1 MKKIIKKLLSFSVTL
16 MLIASFCL
24 VVHAWTPP
32 KLKSEYVEPEVQFRS
47 VWVCTVSNMDIK
59 PQIGTDEN
67 AIETWKKAYLEI
79 LDNSVKNGM
88 NAIIF
93 QVSPCNDAFYPSK
106 YRPWSEYLAGFGV
119 DPGWDP
125 VEWMIEVTH
134 ERDMYFQCWMN
145 AFRVTVQEQF
155 PDNDASAY
163 SHDELIARKK
173 AAIENLSE
181 KYVDELSGGE
191 RQKAFLALMLAQNTD
206 MLILD
211 EPTTYLDLINEKE
224 FLELIILLKKN
235 YGKTILIVMHN
246 LNNALN
252 YSDDL
257 IFLDKGKLICSGDK
271 KDVINSHLI
280 ESIFKI
286 TIKEID
292 DKYIMI

>member
-1 MKKIIKKLLSFSVTL
+1 MLKISNLCLSLNNKEVLKEINLFIRKGKLTTIIGLNGSGKSSLINCINQTYKYNGNICLFHNKDYVNINEIKQTEIAKRISILPQVLSNPHIRVIDLVKMGRSPYRSIGKKLTEFDYQT
-16 MLIASFCL
+16 INFAI
-24 VVHAWTPP
+24 
-32 KLKSEYVEPEVQFRS
+32 KEV
-47 VWVCTVSNMDIK
+47 
-59 PQIGTDEN
+59 G
-67 AIETWKKAYLEI
+67 
-79 LDNSVKNGM
+79 
-88 NAIIF
+88 
-93 QVSPCNDAFYPSK
+93 
-106 YRPWSEYLAGFGV
+106 
-119 DPGWDP
+119 
-125 VEWMIEVTH
+125 
-134 ERDMYFQCWMN
+134 
-145 AFRVTVQEQF
+145 
-155 PDNDASAY
+155 
-163 SHDELIARKK
+163 
-173 AAIENLSE
+173 IENLSE

-257 IFLDKGKLICSGDK
+257 IFLDKGKLMCSGDK
-271 KDVINSHLI
+271 KDVINSYLI

>member
-1 MKKIIKKLLSFSVTL
+1 MLKISNLCLSLNNKEVLKEINLFIREGKLTTIIGLNGSGKSSLINCINQTYKYNGNICLFHNKDYVNINEIKQTEIAKRISILPQVLSNPHIRVIDLVKMGRSPYRSIGKKLTESDYQIINFA
-16 MLIASFCL
+16 I
-24 VVHAWTPP
+24 
-32 KLKSEYVEPEVQFRS
+32 KEV
-47 VWVCTVSNMDIK
+47 
-59 PQIGTDEN
+59 G
-67 AIETWKKAYLEI
+67 
-79 LDNSVKNGM
+79 
-88 NAIIF
+88 
-93 QVSPCNDAFYPSK
+93 
-106 YRPWSEYLAGFGV
+106 
-119 DPGWDP
+119 
-125 VEWMIEVTH
+125 
-134 ERDMYFQCWMN
+134 
-145 AFRVTVQEQF
+145 
-155 PDNDASAY
+155 
-163 SHDELIARKK
+163 
-173 AAIENLSE
+173 IENLSE

-206 MLILD
+206 MLVLD

-292 DKYIMI
+292 DKYVMI